1 MWVTIFCFHLQEIDQ
16 IVCMMVACQR
26 LKKMNIENKDLL
38 DWSGTEGS
46 TNRLDLEPL
55 AFWKSG
61 YYQEVLNCNMW
72 FQREG
77 WLS

>member
-55 AFWKSG
+55 AF
-61 YYQEVLNCNMW
+61 
-72 FQREG
+72 
-77 WLS
+77 

>member
-38 DWSGTEGS
+38 DWSLMRGGQV
-46 TNRLDLEPL
+46 RKVPPIDLT
-55 AFWKSG
+55 
-61 YYQEVLNCNMW
+61 
-72 FQREG
+72 
-77 WLS
+77 